1 MAERGGGKQRLQ
13 HGRGPEKLR
22 DREKPRSEER
32 PAGTKQAP
40 ESAADSSE
48 IICGRNAVIEALKSG
63 RAVNKVW
70 LADNNDPVFSA
81 AVFRLCQQGGVPCH
95 KLPRIKLDKLAGPDH
110 RGVAAELA
118 ALEYVELADILAAAA
133 EKGEPPFVI
142 LLDQV
147 EDPHNLGAII
157 RTALCAGAHGVVVPR
172 RRAAALNQTV
182 LKTSAGAANYLPVA
196 RVANLNQA
204 LDQLKQ
210 AGCWA
215 VAADMDG
222 SEMWDCDL
230 TGPVALVLGG
240 EGAGLSPLLKK
251 NCDLVAAIPMRGS
264 LGSLNVSNAGAVLM
278 YEILRQRARK

>member
-1 MAERGGGKQRLQ
+1 MAERGGEKRRPKA
-13 HGRGPEKLR
+13 GRTS
-22 DREKPRSEER
+22 EKPRGKGMDRGTDRPRR
-32 PAGTKQAP
+32 PAETEQ
-40 ESAADSSE
+40 SAENAE
-48 IICGRNAVIEALKSG
+48 IICGRNAVTEALKSG

-70 LADNNDPVFSA
+70 LADNNDPAFSG

-95 KLPRIKLDKLAGPDH
+95 KLPRVKLDKLAGPDH

-118 ALEYVELADILAAAA
+118 ALEYVELADILTAAA
-133 EKGEPPFVI
+133 EKGEPPFII

-157 RTALCAGAHGVVVPR
+157 RTALCAGAHGVVLPR

-222 SEMWDCDL
+222 SPMWECDL
-230 TGPVALVLGG
+230 TGPMALVLGG

-251 NCDLVAAIPMRGS
+251 NCDLVAAIPMQGS

>member
-1 MAERGGGKQRLQ
+1 MPRGKDEMRSKERAAAK
-13 HGRGPEKLR
+13 
-22 DREKPRSEER
+22 ER
-32 PAGTKQAP
+32 PA
-40 ESAADSSE
+40 ADAE
-48 IICGRNAVIEALKSG
+48 IICGRNAVVEALKSG

-70 LADNNDPVFSA
+70 LADNNDPAFSG

-95 KLPRIKLDKLAGPDH
+95 KLPRVKLDKLAGPDH

-118 ALEYVELADILAAAA
+118 ALEYAEVADILAAAA

-142 LLDQV
+142 VLDQI

-157 RTALCAGAHGVVVPR
+157 RTALCAGAHGVIVPR

-222 SEMWDCDL
+222 REMWDCDL

-240 EGAGLSPLLKK
+240 EGAGLSALLKK
-251 NCDLVAAIPMRGS
+251 NCDLVAAIPMQGS